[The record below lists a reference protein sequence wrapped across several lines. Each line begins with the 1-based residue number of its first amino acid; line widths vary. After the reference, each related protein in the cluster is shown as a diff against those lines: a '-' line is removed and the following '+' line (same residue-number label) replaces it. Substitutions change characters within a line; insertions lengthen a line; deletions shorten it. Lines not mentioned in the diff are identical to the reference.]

1 MAKEKRIAT
10 SLELMPPA
18 QFFLF
23 RSWPEEPEVARKAKE
38 YLHTGKIA
46 LGDGARCLDIIEA
59 ILNGASKR
67 SVALKFK
74 CGRQTIDA
82 IFREAE
88 ASGQLRPIKQRLRAD
103 WLETVQLTQWRIQE
117 ALLAN
122 EMPLQVLPM
131 LAGVGT
137 DKIELL
143 THSGD
148 EDAPQKTINIAADV
162 LRAIVLDVQCA
173 GATVDCEST
182 ALSRK
187 SLTVNDDLLAVGALV
202 ADGPPRDCDGLG
214 SGAEA
219 GGGGRPAPT
228 VPGGDGSARE
238 NSNSKEGS
246 SAP

>member
-1 MAKEKRIAT
+1 MQ
-10 SLELMPPA
+10 PA

-23 RSWPEEPEVARKAKE
+23 RSWPEEPEVARTAKE

-46 LGDGARCLDIIEA
+46 LGDGARCLDIIES

-67 SVALKFK
+67 AVAGKFK
-74 CGRQTIDA
+74 VGRETIDA

-88 ASGQLRPIKQRLRAD
+88 ASGKLRPIKQRLRAD

-117 ALLAN
+117 ALLSG

-162 LRAIVLDVQCA
+162 LRAIVLDVQGA
-173 GATVDCEST
+173 GVTVDCEST
-182 ALSRK
+182 VVSPK
-187 SLTVNDDLLAVGALV
+187 SLIVNGDGLAVGALV
-202 ADGPPRDCDGLG
+202 ADDSLRG
-214 SGAEA
+214 SADLVPEAEA
-219 GGGGRPAPT
+219 GGGGLPSLARL
-228 VPGGDGSARE
+228 GGDGSGRE
-238 NSNSKEGS
+238 NSTPKEGS